1 MDAIHTSICVTF
13 LWSGLGPSKGVH
25 HSALT
30 HNTSVLHVDSLLV
43 IVLRYV
49 DLPLNLNLC

>member
-13 LWSGLGPSKGVH
+13 LWSGLGPSKGVR

-30 HNTSVLHVDSLLV
+30 HTTSVLHVDSLLV